1 VPEARV
7 VLPLAIFFIMG
18 AAVLWLLWRVVVAG
32 GRARRETAS
41 GVAAAEMARRSETL
55 LGELLVVVDEMRR
68 RQIAPQDAEP
78 KMAAAQDALGRYIQD
93 ATALSRSGAWATTAA
108 ALAAD
113 MERAQRAIDLVA
125 HGGELLADVSGIS
138 WGEGETSVKRGY
150 LNLVHAREAIR
161 ERRETIVQV
170 SQADRSSWGG

>member
-1 VPEARV
+1 
-7 VLPLAIFFIMG
+7 M
-18 AAVLWLLWRVVVAG
+18 
-32 GRARRETAS
+32 
-41 GVAAAEMARRSETL
+41 
-55 LGELLVVVDEMRR
+55 
-68 RQIAPQDAEP
+68 
-78 KMAAAQDALGRYIQD
+78 
-93 ATALSRSGAWATTAA
+93 ALSRSGAWATTAA

-125 HGGELLADVSGIS
+125 HGGELLADVSGVD

-170 SQADRSSWGG
+170 SQAGRSSWGG